1 MTIKITEG
9 AATVTVLDDEV
20 VALGDR
26 VTKGAVSSFLRA
38 ARGVMSEVVDEAI
51 PLWPVKTGRSR
62 DSMRIDDRLT
72 TDRISV
78 IASNA
83 SGYGYFIKYSLR
95 TKEQLDAEA
104 KRVGYNAGTDA
115 AERTETRIAYATFAR
130 KFNRR
135 ASPGE
140 LAAFWRSRLTRF
152 HGKGAPSERVAGK
165 NVWAWQVKRP
175 AKQHEAELIAEA
187 RADLDELAKG

>member
-9 AATVTVLDDEV
+9 AATVTVLDEEV

-72 TDRISV
+72 TDRLSV

-83 SGYGYFIKYSLR
+83 ASYGYFIKYSLR
-95 TKEQLDAEA
+95 TKKEIDAEIKLA
-104 KRVGYNAGTDA
+104 TGGDRVQTQ
-115 AERTETRIAYATFAR
+115 IAYATFAR
-130 KFNRR
+130 KFKRR

-175 AKQHEAELIAEA
+175 AKQHEAELIAEV

>member
-9 AATVTVLDDEV
+9 AATVTVLDEEV

-72 TDRISV
+72 TDRLSV

-83 SGYGYFIKYSLR
+83 ASYGYFIKYSLR
-95 TKEQLDAEA
+95 T
-104 KRVGYNAGTDA
+104 
-115 AERTETRIAYATFAR
+115 
-130 KFNRR
+130 
-135 ASPGE
+135 
-140 LAAFWRSRLTRF
+140 WRSRLTRF

-175 AKQHEAELIAEA
+175 AKQHEAELIAEV